1 LKTTRWGQV
10 LARLFSSVYCP
21 LLEMIST
28 DVVSRIKFIFHVLI
42 RGVLPSPGEW
52 APTADTYKRH
62 VNRSL
67 LDKVAI

>member
-1 LKTTRWGQV
+1 
-10 LARLFSSVYCP
+10 
-21 LLEMIST
+21 MIST

-52 APTADTYKRH
+52 APTADAYKRH